1 MLLNKRKKENKIID
15 KRKIVLKVK
24 FFTLPQTCIQS
35 GESFIEMF
43 TAAPGQLHLKKVLS
57 LWPRGQHCANKSA
70 PGLTGSC
77 PKLVSET
84 LHSQQGQVSKVRSK
98 VACALWEMGGKG
110 LVLLMTGKLHGL
122 LDSVTDALWLEM
134 TFALFK
140 FYPIWLLL
148 LSYTNDVRNQKLT
161 TCHVATLSV
170 IILSET

>member
-1 MLLNKRKKENKIID
+1 MHSVWGIFHRNVHSSIRSTAPKES
-15 KRKIVLKVK
+15 
-24 FFTLPQTCIQS
+24 P
-35 GESFIEMF
+35 
-43 TAAPGQLHLKKVLS
+43 LS
-57 LWPRGQHCANKSA
+57 LTKRSTLCKQK
-70 PGLTGSC
+70 GLTGSC
-77 PKLVSET
+77 PKLVSKT

-110 LVLLMTGKLHGL
+110 LVLLMKGKLHGL
-122 LDSVTDALWLEM
+122 LDSVTDVLWLEM

-161 TCHVATLSV
+161 TCHVAALSV